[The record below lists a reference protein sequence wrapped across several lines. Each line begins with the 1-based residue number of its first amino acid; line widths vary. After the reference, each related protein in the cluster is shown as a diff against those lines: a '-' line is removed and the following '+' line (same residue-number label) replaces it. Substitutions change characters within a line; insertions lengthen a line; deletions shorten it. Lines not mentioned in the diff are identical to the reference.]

1 LSKFAESAMASMP
14 SVPVLENVERTDAD
28 DSDSVRDVCT
38 TFSPIS
44 ESSQPAVIK
53 RDKDV
58 VRRKHENPRALKK
71 KDHHNDFIIL
81 CCDGRQ
87 EHSKEMIEKFK
98 KLDQGNK
105 ASKELATEMLGTF
118 YEMGAKERML
128 RDVFGIG
135 STRYQRVVSGK
146 PARVGGGKNV
156 NAVNESMIASIS
168 EMVAQ
173 LPTGNGEPCEH
184 GRTISY
190 CTDPNINTWMKL
202 FRYYENF
209 LNGKDIRKMGFSTF
223 FNYVKSCHPDLRLTR
238 LDEDV
243 CECCSHLQ
251 VGGVGGIAPRPTAK
265 KREKKRE
272 ASSVAVAVN
281 DTETE
286 ETTTTHGQSNAVNN
300 NNSNSNSNMKFS
312 RKRRC

>member
-1 LSKFAESAMASMP
+1 MASMP
-14 SVPVLENVERTDAD
+14 SVPVLEIMERTHAD
-28 DSDSVRDVCT
+28 DSDSARDVCT
-38 TFSPIS
+38 TFSEP
-44 ESSQPAVIK
+44 SQQVVYK
-53 RDKDV
+53 GDKDV
-58 VRRKHENPRALKK
+58 VRRKHENPRPLKK

-105 ASKELATEMLGTF
+105 ASKELATELLGTF

-173 LPTGNGEPCEH
+173 LPTRNGDPCEH

-238 LDEDV
+238 IDDGV

-251 VGGVGGIAPRPTAK
+251 EGDIAVRPTAK

-272 ASSVAVAVN
+272 ASSTAVN
-281 DTETE
+281 GTETE
-286 ETTTTHGQSNAVNN
+286 EAIHEHNNTVHDSNL
-300 NNSNSNSNMKFS
+300 SIS

>member
-1 LSKFAESAMASMP
+1 MASMP
-14 SVPVLENVERTDAD
+14 SVPVLETVERTDAD
-28 DSDSVRDVCT
+28 DSDSVRDVST

-44 ESSQPAVIK
+44 ESLQPVAYK
-53 RDKDV
+53 GDKDI

-71 KDHHNDFIIL
+71 KDHHNDFILL

-105 ASKELATEMLGTF
+105 ASRELATEMLGTF

-156 NAVNESMIASIS
+156 NAVNESMITSIS

-190 CTDPNINTWMKL
+190 CTDPSINTWMKL

-209 LNGKDIRKMGFSTF
+209 LNGKEIRKMGFSTF

-243 CECCSHLQ
+243 CGCCSLRQ
-251 VGGVGGIAPRPTAK
+251 ESDIAVHSTAK

-272 ASSVAVAVN
+272 ASSSAVN
-281 DTETE
+281 DIETDD
-286 ETTTTHGQSNAVNN
+286 TTTQGQSNAVH
-300 NNSNSNSNMKFS
+300 NSNMKFS